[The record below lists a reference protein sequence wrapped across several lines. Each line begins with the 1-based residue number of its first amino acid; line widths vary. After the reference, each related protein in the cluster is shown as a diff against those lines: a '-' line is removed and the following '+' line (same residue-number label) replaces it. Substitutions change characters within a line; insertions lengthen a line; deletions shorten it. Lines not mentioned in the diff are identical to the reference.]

1 MFTTLWDYIITAVM
15 DEPTNHEFLENRNF
29 LSPVSLHEQQGDIA
43 AKYPRWL

>member
-15 DEPTNHEFLENRNF
+15 DGPTNHEFLENRNF

-43 AKYPRWL
+43 AKDPRWL